1 MNFDDFKEPGRFKGY
16 GRGAVVLAAVGILA
30 VIASRFSPDPGV
42 LVEPGK
48 PAPADTAPGCAA
60 AASVPGPAA
69 FASAPDPRGIAV
81 RHVFDRLV
89 EYDRRSGRIVPGLAT
104 RWEVSDEGTT
114 YTFILR
120 HGVAFHAAPG
130 FSPRRYFDARD
141 VLHTFGALMKENRNR
156 TDTDYARAGMG
167 DLLEMVSKTETDRV
181 VFHLSVAYP
190 RFLANL
196 SMDFASIRS
205 AEYADAMEAAGTPQR
220 IAAHPV
226 GTGPLV
232 VAETGKRGVL
242 YAANPRYWGDVVP
255 GKVDAPTPRQVVPPS
270 IYGID

>member
-1 MNFDDFKEPGRFKGY
+1 MSFDFRDPDRLKGY
-16 GRGAVVLAAVGILA
+16 GRGAIILVVVGVLAV
-30 VIASRFSPDPGV
+30 VASRFSPDPGV

-48 PAPADTAPGCAA
+48 PAPADSAPGCTAA
-60 AASVPGPAA
+60 ANLPAPVA

-104 RWEVSDEGTT
+104 RWEVSDDGTT

-120 HGVAFHAAPG
+120 KGVAFHAAPG
-130 FSPRRYFDARD
+130 FAPTRYFDARD
-141 VLHTFGALMKENRNR
+141 VVRTFGALMKENQDR
-156 TDTDYARAGMG
+156 TDTDYVKAGMVE
-167 DLLEMVSKTETDRV
+167 LLDSVSKDETDRV
-181 VFHLSVAYP
+181 TFQLSVAYP
-190 RFLANL
+190 KFLANL

-226 GTGPLV
+226 GTGPMM
-232 VAETGKRGVL
+232 VAQTGKDGVL
-242 YAANPRYWGDVVP
+242 YTANPHYWGDVLP
-255 GKVDAPTPRQVVPPS
+255 AKVDAPAPRQVVPPS